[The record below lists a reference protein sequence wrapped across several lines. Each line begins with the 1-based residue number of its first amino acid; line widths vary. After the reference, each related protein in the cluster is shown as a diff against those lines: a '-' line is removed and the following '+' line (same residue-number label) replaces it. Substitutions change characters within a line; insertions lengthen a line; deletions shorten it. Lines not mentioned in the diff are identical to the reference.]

1 MASFSPLA
9 GRRSRQGDEGRTP
22 SFQTQNRVAMWPRG
36 CSMRSWWLPMAVAGG
51 FRLSADG
58 AGFEAS
64 ALAPHPHLLPVHGEK
79 GAFKPASS
87 SWVVVRSCGGTKDLI
102 QTWSLRPIRVRRSSM
117 ASFSPLAGRKS
128 RQGDEGRAPSFQ
140 TGNPYPKNKRP
151 LPKERPRVFEF
162 ARGHGQAAEAGRP
175 RFMRFSGKSAPR
187 EGNPSRPRLNGN
199 HSTLDHPLSVR

>member
-9 GRRSRQGDEGRTP
+9 GRRSRQGGEGRAP

-79 GAFKPASS
+79 GALKPASS

-117 ASFSPLAGRKS
+117 ASFSPLAGRRS
-128 RQGDEGRAPSFQ
+128 RQGDEGRALSFQ
-140 TGNPYPKNKRP
+140 TGNPSQKTKGRSRRNGPVFSNSHAVMVR
-151 LPKERPRVFEF
+151 LPEQAVRVSC
-162 ARGHGQAAEAGRP
+162 ASAGSLLPVKAIHR
-175 RFMRFSGKSAPR
+175 
-187 EGNPSRPRLNGN
+187 
-199 HSTLDHPLSVR
+199 DHV